1 MLQLAIRG
9 HNVTFK
15 EHEGV
20 KEEALKK
27 CRLGGNPFDESRLW
41 HMDMSDLPNPCEVS
55 AMYMVHPAEDG
66 GDDTIFARQ
75 LHWLSAVPRL
85 IVQVKHA
92 CLLCFSRCAKA
103 HKHFATGFTPQ
114 FWL

>member
-1 MLQLAIRG
+1 MSLQLAVRG

-41 HMDMSDLPNPCEVS
+41 HMDMSDLPTPCEVS

-66 GDDTIFARQ
+66 GDDTVFARQ
-75 LHWLSAVPRL
+75 SHCLCVVPR
-85 IVQVKHA
+85 IVVQVKHA
-92 CLLCFSRCAKA
+92 RLSCYSRHAKIQKQ
-103 HKHFATGFTPQ
+103 HHCHLHCVQT
-114 FWL
+114 